1 MVTNLA
7 TVAVLPV
14 SENVPVQSFTMELQ
28 HALNAIG
35 NVASSSFNNRSGFFV
50 CLVFIFLSLESDWE
64 TDPYCGYLN
73 HCH

>member
-35 NVASSSFNNRSGFFV
+35 NVVSSSFNNRSGFLFV
-50 CLVFIFLSLESDWE
+50 CLFLSLEIDWE
-64 TDPYCGYLN
+64 TDPYCGYLS